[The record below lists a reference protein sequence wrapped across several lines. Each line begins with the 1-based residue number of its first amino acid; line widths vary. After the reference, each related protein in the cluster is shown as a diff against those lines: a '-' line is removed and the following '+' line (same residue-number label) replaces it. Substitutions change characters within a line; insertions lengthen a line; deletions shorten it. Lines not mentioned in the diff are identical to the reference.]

1 MYKFPIL
8 LTAAICLFSC
18 KPKNETRGKLAE
30 AIGCAT
36 PTTDLAWYNSGKKA
50 PRIPGLER
58 INFTITTNNK
68 EAQDYFNQGMM
79 LAYGF
84 NHAEAARSFYEVTRL
99 DPNCAMGY
107 WGFAYVLGPNYNAG
121 MEPDNF
127 QRAYEAA
134 QKALALSGP
143 CSAMEKDLIKA
154 LSVRYAKEAP
164 DDRKSLDI
172 AYYEEMKKLYAKY
185 PGNADVASVYAE
197 SLMDLHPWDLY
208 EKATK
213 QPKAWTPEL
222 VAVVE
227 KLINQFPEHPGGH
240 HYYIHALE
248 ASASPEKAIRSAN
261 KLMTMVPGSG
271 HLVHM
276 PSHIYINTGDYHRG
290 SLSNLKA
297 VEVDSGYITAC
308 HAQGAYPLAYYPHN
322 YHFLAATAT
331 LEGNSKWAWM
341 ASRKV
346 QEKTAKDL
354 LNQPGWGTLQHYY
367 SIPYYV
373 SVKFA
378 MWDTILAEPMPKPE
392 LIYPRAI
399 LHYARGMAFTGKND
413 LASAEKELTALK
425 QLARD
430 TTLSAVTIW
439 GINTTLDL
447 VKISESVLEG
457 SMAAARK
464 DYQKAINL
472 LSHAIAM
479 EDNLNYNEPPDWFFS
494 VRQHLGA
501 VQLQAGKVMDAE
513 KTYRDDLLRYK
524 KNGYS
529 LLGLYMALEKQ
540 GKVAESVS
548 VKKQFDESWQFADI
562 KITSSSP
569 LM

>member
-1 MYKFPIL
+1 MSRYFPLI
-8 LTAAICLFSC
+8 IFVFSIWSC
-18 KPKNETRGKLAE
+18 KPKNEAKEKRSE
-30 AIGCAT
+30 AIGCNT
-36 PTTDLAWYNSGKKA
+36 PATDLDWYTSGKKA
-50 PRIPGLER
+50 PRIPGLEG
-58 INFTITTNNK
+58 IDFKITTVNK

-84 NHAEAARSFYEVTRL
+84 NHAEAARSFFEATRL
-99 DPNCAMGY
+99 DSGCAMGY

-127 QRAYEAA
+127 KRAYEAS
-134 QKALALSGP
+134 QKAILLSASCTP
-143 CSAMEKDLIKA
+143 LEKDLIKA
-154 LSVRYAKEAP
+154 LSVRYIKEAP
-164 DDRKSLDI
+164 QDRKALDL
-172 AYYEEMKKLYAKY
+172 AYYEEMKKLHEKY
-185 PGNADVASVYAE
+185 PDNADVASIYAE

-208 EKATK
+208 EKSTK
-213 QPKAWTPEL
+213 KPKAWTPEL

-227 KLINQFPEHPGGH
+227 NILSKFPNHPGGH

-248 ASASPEKAIRSAN
+248 ASSNPEKAMASAD
-261 KLMTMVPGSG
+261 KLMAMVPGSG

-297 VEVDSGYITAC
+297 VKVDSGYLTAC

-354 LNQPGWGTLQHYY
+354 LNQPGWGTLQHYF

-373 SVKFA
+373 AVKLG
-378 MWDTILAEPMPKPE
+378 MWDTILAEPFPNPE

-399 LHYARGMAFTGKND
+399 LHYARGMAFVGKND
-413 LASAEKELTALK
+413 LSSAAKELASLK
-425 QLARD
+425 VLSKD
-430 TTLSAVTIW
+430 STLSAVTIW
-439 GINTTLDL
+439 GINTTIDL
-447 VKISESVLEG
+447 VKISVSVLEG
-457 SMAAARK
+457 SMAATTK
-464 DYQKAINL
+464 DYEKAMSL
-472 LSHAIAM
+472 LSRAIAI

-494 VRQHLGA
+494 VRQQLGA
-501 VQLQAGKVMDAE
+501 VQLKAGKYAEAE
-513 KTYRDDLLRYK
+513 KTYRDDLQRYK

-529 LLGLYMALEKQ
+529 LLGLSMALEKQ
-540 GKVAESVS
+540 EKKEEYSL
-548 VKKQFDESWQFADI
+548 VKKQFDEAWKYADFRI
-562 KITSSSP
+562 NSSSS
-569 LM
+569 L